1 MTVRACTSS
10 MLPECQRSSELPPQ
24 SQVLT
29 GSMLSLCRL
38 QHLELIRERAAL
50 GKDFDRRDSFAG
62 GPGSGRQSP
71 VGFERPASKAARQT
85 RSPVP
90 CDVPTGSSGTDS
102 DDCAS
107 AGRRAGMSRLN
118 IQASTVSLTDTSPGI
133 SAESSQVSVSQAST
147 GSGTSA
153 AAAGLLPCDVF
164 NQLQGNSQSIA
175 AAGLSAAPS
184 SFKSS
189 MKGAR
194 RRMAK
199 AKHRMQQP
207 G

>member
-1 MTVRACTSS
+1 MHAATSA
-10 MLPECQRSSELPPQ
+10 MPGGLLMRLLHRQWQLPLITSTCVP
-24 SQVLT
+24 
-29 GSMLSLCRL
+29 CRL

-71 VGFERPASKAARQT
+71 VAFERPAGKAARQT

-90 CDVPTGSSGTDS
+90 SDAPAGSSGTES
-102 DDCAS
+102 DDQCS
-107 AGRRAGMSRLN
+107 AVRRVAVARLN
-118 IQASTVSLTDTSPGI
+118 IQATVLTAGDSSADI
-133 SAESSQVSVSQAST
+133 SAESSQVSASQAST
-147 GSGTSA
+147 ASGTSPSTV
-153 AAAGLLPCDVF
+153 GLLPCDVF

-184 SFKSS
+184 SIKSS

-199 AKHRMQQP
+199 AKHRMLQP
-207 G
+207 Q